1 MAVWKRVDDWTYEVF
16 DHNTTPEQFGVFESL
31 VALWRA
37 KRGDRKMPSWA
48 EFDFYDF
55 KGWHGR
61 IGVYDISYDPF
72 DYTCRLSGTEV
83 DGVFD
88 RNMTGVTGSDLA
100 KLEVEDIAFMEFNE
114 MTCRQM
120 LISRISGPLNYT
132 GREHVEATFVEFP
145 LSDDGLKATHTLEA
159 LLRHNTT

>member
-1 MAVWKRVDDWTYEVF
+1 MTIWKKFEGWTYEYF
-16 DHNTTPEQFGVFESL
+16 DRDIEPAALPGFEDL
-31 VALWRA
+31 VRLWQG
-37 KRGDRKMPSWA
+37 KRGDRVVPSWSD
-48 EFDFYDF
+48 FDFYDF

-72 DYTCRLSGTEV
+72 DYICRLSGTVV

-88 RNMTGVTGSDLA
+88 RNMTGVTGSDLT
-100 KLEVEDIAFMEFNE
+100 KIEVNSSGYMEFNE

-159 LLRHNTT
+159 LLRHSTT